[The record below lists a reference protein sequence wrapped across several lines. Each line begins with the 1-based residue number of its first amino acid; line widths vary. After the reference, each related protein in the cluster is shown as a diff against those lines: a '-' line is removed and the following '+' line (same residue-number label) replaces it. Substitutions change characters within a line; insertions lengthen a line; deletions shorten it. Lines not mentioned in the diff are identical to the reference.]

1 MIGMQ
6 TRLQI
11 KRILSTLLLL
21 VACGFVTFPILWMV
35 TASFKTNPEIFR
47 VFPVFPKKFDFI
59 YFRELLSGKW
69 IPFVQQYTSTFII
82 ASVQTVAATAFALA
96 AAFVFA
102 RYRFRFSRLLYV
114 LAITVI
120 LIPHQVMIVP
130 LFSWINKLGLYDNL
144 FAVILP
150 GTVSGIGILFLTEII
165 RRVPNDLL
173 DIARIEGASEYRLL
187 PIIYPLIKPGVL
199 TYALIHFILA
209 WHEHLLPLVFLDTA
223 ENLTV
228 SVALNSLASANL
240 RVGFALLMS
249 GSTLTLIPTILFYLV
264 VRRHFDSTLSQLTSQ

>member
-47 VFPVFPKKFDFI
+47 VFPVLPEQFDFI
-59 YFRELLSGKW
+59 YFKELLSGKW

-228 SVALNSLASANL
+228 SVALNS
-240 RVGFALLMS
+240 
-249 GSTLTLIPTILFYLV
+249 
-264 VRRHFDSTLSQLTSQ
+264 